1 MQKSNAWWARLRE
14 RLVGRISGKKDP
26 IESDSLSAAT
36 NGSPKVLVLVEGP
49 NDIQFLRRIS
59 AILHADD
66 PTIPDL
72 SNMERR
78 NELVFVPF
86 GGGDLRLWSF
96 RLAGLGSSEF
106 HLYDRDMPPH
116 TESRQ
121 EAVDIVNLR
130 PKCRAVLTRKRH
142 LENYLHPRAVCEAS
156 GIHAEFSD
164 EDYVADILAR
174 HSYDRRPDQMPWSEL
189 PARTRKRR
197 RDKVKKWLNTDAVE
211 RMTSSL
217 LAERDPD
224 GEVRSWLAMI
234 AELASETA

>member
-1 MQKSNAWWARLRE
+1 MKRPNTWWTRLRTGVVR
-14 RLVGRISGKKDP
+14 RLKDA
-26 IESDSLSAAT
+26 IDTVDADAIHASA

-66 PTIPDL
+66 PAIPDL
-72 SNMERR
+72 AYMERR
-78 NELVFVPF
+78 HELIFVPF
-86 GGGDLRLWSF
+86 GGGDLRLWTF
-96 RLAGLGSSEF
+96 RLAGLGSPEF

-116 TESRQ
+116 TASRQ
-121 EAVDIVNLR
+121 EAVDIVSLR
-130 PKCRAVLTRKRH
+130 PKCRAVLTKKRH

-156 GIHAEFSD
+156 GIHADFSD

-174 HSYDRRPDQMPWSEL
+174 HNYDQRPDPISWREL

-197 RDKVKKWLNTDAVE
+197 RDKVKRWLNTDAVE
-211 RMTSSL
+211 RMTPAL

-234 AELASETA
+234 AELAGDTT